1 MITKVDISSADKK
14 NTPLSI
20 NKKMSS
26 AQPSFKGGGVVD
38 LLVKGVQKCEEHPML
53 NVSVLDLATAIIP
66 RTIIETTAGS
76 NKKDK
81 DGKPVVDENG
91 KQKRHFN
98 WIGGFEA
105 LRREGSG
112 LIINCL
118 LPSFIVMGAGTLF
131 NLPVMGKFDK
141 TLINNW
147 ANGEAYDKIAKF
159 YAPGA
164 HSEQDFK
171 NFFMRS
177 ILSMEGVDGEAY
189 QKGGIKAFAELLAEN
204 PEEIRELKNVN
215 DIIDKINLKPDAE
228 EALNILAKAAHT
240 GEYKQTKQAYRK
252 LVDLTHISENIRF
265 RGEDKYLDNSLASFC
280 KDTPKVLYGAKKRG
294 IKSDNELAK
303 YFQQAKR
310 LVNWKSIGGL
320 GLIIPLAIS
329 AQPINRW
336 ITHKISGRKGAPI
349 YNDYDE
355 NKEYKE
361 PTREEK
367 LQLLKQKFISIGSML
382 GVCGLSMI
390 MDKPSLKSLFQF
402 KGLFPTMDQARII
415 STATFASRMGAAEDK
430 NELKEST
437 IRDIATF
444 SSFYFLGDYAAKGI
458 ASFIEA
464 RSKGKVTLINRLK
477 KLDDNANV
485 LQKFWNWAKHTSLK
499 STDELAT
506 AHDKKLRTICQ
517 IGNLAFSLI
526 ALGVFIPLYTRT
538 QAQKNKAKQDLAKL
552 NATKANT
559 ASGGAGTS
567 AASPALNLNSTGF
580 AAAKTS
586 FKAFINS

>member
-1 MITKVDISSADKK
+1 MITKVDISSVDKK
-14 NTPLSI
+14 NTPVRI
-20 NKKMSS
+20 NKN
-26 AQPSFKGGGVVD
+26 AVENQPSFKGGMVD

-53 NVSVLDLATAIIP
+53 NVSVLDLSTAIIP
-66 RTIIETTAGS
+66 RSIIETTAGS

-81 DGKPVVDENG
+81 DGKPIVDKNG
-91 KQKRHFN
+91 KRKRQFN

-112 LIINCL
+112 LIINCI
-118 LPSFIVMGAGTLF
+118 LPSFVVMGAGTLF

-141 TLINNW
+141 NLINNW
-147 ANGEAYDKIAKF
+147 ANAEAYDKIAKF
-159 YAPGA
+159 YKPGEQSEA
-164 HSEQDFK
+164 HLKDFFK
-171 NFFMRS
+171 RS
-177 ILSMEGVDGEAY
+177 ILSLEGINGKAY
-189 QKGGIKAFAELLAEN
+189 EKGGIKSFAMLLADN
-204 PEEIRELKNVN
+204 PDEIKGLSDIDEIVSRIHLKS
-215 DIIDKINLKPDAE
+215 DAE
-228 EALNILAKAAHT
+228 DAINILAKAANT
-240 GEYKQTKQAYRK
+240 GEYKHTKDAYRK

-265 RGEDKYLDNSLASFC
+265 KGEEAYLGNNLYSFC
-280 KDTPKVLYGAKKRG
+280 KDTPKVLYGAKTKG
-294 IKSDNELAK
+294 ITTAEELGAYFKKAK
-303 YFQQAKR
+303 K

-320 GLIIPLAIS
+320 GIIIPLAIS

-336 ITHKISGRKGAPI
+336 ITHKMSGRKGAPI

-361 PTREEK
+361 PTKTEK
-367 LQLLKQKFISIGSML
+367 LQLLKQKIISISSML

-390 MDKPSLKSLFQF
+390 MDKPSFKSLFQF

-464 RSKGKVTLINRLK
+464 RNKGKVTLINRLK

-485 LQKFWNWAKHTSLK
+485 LHKFWNWAKHTSLK

-506 AHDKKLRTICQ
+506 AHDKRLRTICQ
-517 IGNLAFSLI
+517 LGNIAFSLLS
-526 ALGVFIPLYTRT
+526 LGLFIPLYTRT
-538 QAQKNKAKQDLAKL
+538 QAQKNKAKDDLAKL
-552 NATKANT
+552 NAGKSNAT
-559 ASGGAGTS
+559 SGGAGMG
-567 AASPALNLNSTGF
+567 AASSSLSMTGAAAANSTF
-580 AAAKTS
+580 K
-586 FKAFINS
+586 KAFMNS